1 MNDGVLSR
9 DGVESARE
17 NDRNQSLRLRFG
29 DIVAFDRWNY
39 RNAVYEPVIGILHS
53 KDESSHY
60 ALQVRVV
67 AVDGVQYSEDRWTI
81 IDQLDLRP
89 GSLRCIHLPRISR
102 WRPHDPAE
110 VQP

>member
-1 MNDGVLSR
+1 MNDGVLSPAV
-9 DGVESARE
+9 VESARE
-17 NDRNQSLRLRFG
+17 NDSDQSRRMRGG
-29 DIVAFDRWNY
+29 DIVAYDRWNY
-39 RNAVYEPVIGILHS
+39 RKAAYESVIGILRS
-53 KDESSHY
+53 KDEASHY
-60 ALQVRVV
+60 ALQVRIF

-81 IDQLDLRP
+81 IDQLDLRS